1 MWAAISQLFET
12 LRTSPVSFFIQLWE
26 TMEGWLKSR
35 RWKLIFLVLLPLVL
49 LSGLAGIVLK
59 GYMRSKQEL
68 TTWYAGQFQNVV
80 DKEKDS
86 KDPSKVAVS
95 NFGSI
100 GAQHANEKMGMD
112 LAEITSRRLIALQP
126 GNEKARFY
134 VAQGME
140 RRGLKPHARVMI
152 NNLAPED
159 RLGYA
164 PAHAWVVQ
172 DLIQSAQEKQ
182 LPLPQK
188 ALKHHLQSASQDI
201 EAEPQLLILY
211 AALLDGDRK
220 VDEALNLL
228 QRAANKDGKHWVD
241 VAKFSRRIGKLDV
254 STLAAK
260 NALAYHQRILDDAK
274 DSTSFEELEVMRVQL
289 AVSYALLNEHTK
301 AIETLMLGLKSD
313 QPCNVLRQALSNA
326 HLYRYQ
332 SELERVKDPSKIG
345 LDDVEKAMFWNPSN
359 PAVADLVS
367 QLMAF
372 QKDQKEQI
380 GAMLRKQISR
390 GEGVAL
396 THVLLANEAIIDEK
410 IDDAIPH
417 LEIAYRH
424 FPTALNV
431 LNNLSLALATTSKPD
446 LKRAEELIEQAVKL
460 GGESTELMDT
470 RGQILAIAGKDLDA
484 IRSFEKSIALMPS
497 RIRTRERLIE
507 LYEKVGLKE
516 MVPAQLAAIEDIK
529 KQILEA
535 EERRRA
541 AEERD
546 RLARENARQKPMAPF
561 CIRPDEGVP
570 PSPALN
576 P

>member
-228 QRAANKDGKHWVD
+228 QRAANKDAKHWVD

-529 KQILEA
+529 KQIREA

>member
-211 AALLDGDRK
+211 AALLDGDQK
-220 VDEALNLL
+220 VDEALSLL
-228 QRAANKDGKHWVD
+228 QRAANKDAKHWVD
-241 VAKFSRRIGKLDV
+241 VAKFARRIGKLDV
-254 STLAAK
+254 SVLAAK
-260 NALAYHQRILDDAK
+260 NALAHHQRILDDAK

-529 KQILEA
+529 KQIREA
-535 EERRRA
+535 GERRRA